1 VKKFLI
7 VLLMVALI
15 AGALAFYLEATTPR
29 TSAGVRFPLT
39 LKQRQL
45 LASVPASA
53 EAFALIPTAAAFREK
68 LFSNPITRST
78 IEQWVETEQLPRSW
92 MLGDSDLV
100 AWSAGKRTAFAIH
113 LDPLRAALVR
123 IYLMMGS
130 GLDARVSDGALLIN
144 AGAGEPLGLARL
156 DQLLA
161 LTNDLE
167 PADALVVQQAA
178 SRGAFPPVGR
188 PAVTTVKVGSEDV
201 DLISR
206 SLSEAPPPA
215 ASPLMRPRSPRGAL
229 IAATFREP
237 PRIVSDLDRLFIA
250 RVSHLLDDGGSIVLY
265 DVNTGTLLPRPNGLM
280 IAKATPDNRQTVE
293 RIKSAVA
300 WFGEIRDAGDQLLV
314 SFDKTSLTAYSTDTL
329 VDAQWPSNDWSAR
342 VDPKRAVPLL
352 VKLGDNTGLR
362 LAAPR
367 IYRAARDLRRW
378 IEPLSGAESIEA
390 AHSFTGSTEELRVRI
405 SVIPSRGDGEESG
418 RGQAK

>member
-1 VKKFLI
+1 MKKFLL
-7 VLLMVALI
+7 VLLIVALI

-39 LKQRQL
+39 PKQRQL

-68 LFSNPITRST
+68 LFSNPITRPP
-78 IEQWVETEQLPRSW
+78 IEQWAEFQQLPRSW
-92 MLGDSDLV
+92 MLGDADLV
-100 AWSAGKRTAFAIH
+100 AWRAGKRIAFAIH

-130 GLDARVSDGALLIN
+130 ALDARVNEGTLLIN
-144 AGAGEPLGLARL
+144 AGAGEPLGPAGL
-156 DQLLA
+156 DQVLA
-161 LTNDLE
+161 LTSGLGS
-167 PADALVVQQAA
+167 ADAVVVQQAA

-188 PAVTTVKVGSEDV
+188 PAVTTVRLGTDEVNV
-201 DLISR
+201 ISR
-206 SLSEAPPPA
+206 SASETPPPA
-215 ASPLMRPRSPRGAL
+215 ASPLMRPRFPRGAL

-265 DVNTGTLLPRPNGLM
+265 DVNAGTLLPRPNGLM
-280 IAKATPDNRQTVE
+280 IAKATPDHRQTVE
-293 RIKSAVA
+293 RIRSAVE
-300 WFGEIRDAGDQLLV
+300 WFGEIRDTGDQLLV
-314 SFDKTSLTAYSTDTL
+314 SFDKTSLITYSTDTL
-329 VDAQWPSNDWSAR
+329 VDAQWPSNDWAAR

-352 VKLGDNTGLR
+352 EKLGGNMGLR

-378 IEPLSGAESIEA
+378 IESLSDAESIEA

-405 SVIPSRGDGEESG
+405 TS
-418 RGQAK
+418 K